1 MPTRTAKFISIP
13 APVVKVTVAAGP
25 STLLQIRKS
34 YHRTTGEPGQGVDAS
49 LPCPAI
55 SHRIHLAA
63 ALQALRRAGRD
74 EKQKGP
80 KNMSSP
86 GEDQRGTSL
95 KIETALV
102 TAGRD
107 TKAQKG
113 FVNPPV
119 VHGST
124 VLYPTAEDLHA
135 HRGEFRYGRYGTPTT
150 KALQEAL
157 MALEGPQCAG
167 VGIAPSGLSAITT
180 ALLAVLKSGDHLL
193 VCDNVYRPTRNFCD
207 GFLSRYG
214 VETTYFD
221 PLVGSNIGQLFKPNT
236 KAVLVEAPGSQ
247 SFEIP
252 DIPAIASVARSHG
265 ALVIDDNTWAT
276 PLFHRSLEQGV
287 DISIQ
292 AATKYIGGHSDIMF
306 GTISANA
313 KAWPIVSEAIRL
325 LGVCAG
331 PDDVFLAIRGLRT
344 LAVRLA
350 QHYRSGLEMA
360 RWLAGRSEVARVLHP
375 ALESDPGHSIWKRDF
390 TGASGLFS
398 VVLKPAPQTAVD
410 AMLNSLKLFGMG
422 YSWGGFESLII
433 PFDCSSYRTATKWSP
448 GGPTVR
454 FHIGLEN
461 VEDLKADLVSGFKVF
476 NETRG

>member
-1 MPTRTAKFISIP
+1 LESGERMDSSHGSGGPTPQKAE
-13 APVVKVTVAAGP
+13 
-25 STLLQIRKS
+25 
-34 YHRTTGEPGQGVDAS
+34 TG
-49 LPCPAI
+49 
-55 SHRIHLAA
+55 
-63 ALQALRRAGRD
+63 
-74 EKQKGP
+74 
-80 KNMSSP
+80 
-86 GEDQRGTSL
+86 
-95 KIETALV
+95 LV

-135 HRGEFRYGRYGTPTT
+135 HRGEFQYGRHGTPTT
-150 KALQEAL
+150 RALQQTL

-167 VGIAPSGLSAITT
+167 VGLAPSGLAAIST
-180 ALLAVLKSGDHLL
+180 ALLAVAKAGDHIL
-193 VCDNVYRPTRNFCD
+193 VCDNVYRPTRNFCN
-207 GFLSRYG
+207 GILARYG

-221 PLVGSNIGQLFKPNT
+221 PLIGAGIQDLFKPNT
-236 KAVLVEAPGSQ
+236 RAVLVEAPGSQ
-247 SFEIP
+247 SFEMP
-252 DIPAIASVARSHG
+252 DIPAIATVAHAHG

-276 PLFHRSLEQGV
+276 PLYHRSLEQGV

-313 KAWPIVSEAIRL
+313 KTWPIIAEGIRL

-331 PDDVFLAIRGLRT
+331 PDDVYLALRGMRT

-350 QHYRSGLEMA
+350 QHHRSGLEMA
-360 RWLAGRSEVARVLHP
+360 RWLASRPEVVRVLHP
-375 ALESDPGHSIWKRDF
+375 ALESDPGHAIWKRDF

-398 VVLKPAPQTAVD
+398 IVLKPKPQAAVD

-422 YSWGGFESLII
+422 FSWGGFESLAI
-433 PFDCSSYRTATKWSP
+433 PFDCTDYRTAPKWAP
-448 GGPTVR
+448 EGPAVR
-454 FHIGLEN
+454 LHIGLED
-461 VEDLKADLVSGFKVF
+461 VDDLKADLERGFAAF
-476 NETRG
+476 NAA

>member
-1 MPTRTAKFISIP
+1 MSFSRDDGRSNPQKAE
-13 APVVKVTVAAGP
+13 
-25 STLLQIRKS
+25 
-34 YHRTTGEPGQGVDAS
+34 TT
-49 LPCPAI
+49 
-55 SHRIHLAA
+55 
-63 ALQALRRAGRD
+63 
-74 EKQKGP
+74 
-80 KNMSSP
+80 
-86 GEDQRGTSL
+86 
-95 KIETALV
+95 LV

-135 HRGEFRYGRYGTPTT
+135 HRGEYQYGRRGTPTT

-167 VGIAPSGLSAITT
+167 VGIAPSGVSAITT
-180 ALLAVLKSGDHLL
+180 TLLAVLKAGDHLL
-193 VCDNVYRPTRNFCD
+193 VCDNAYRPTRNFCE
-207 GFLSRYG
+207 GLLAGYG

-221 PLVGSNIGQLFKPNT
+221 PLIGAGVAELFKPNT
-236 KAVLVEAPGSQ
+236 KAILLEAPGSQ
-247 SFEIP
+247 SFEMP
-252 DIPAIASVARSHG
+252 DIPAIAAVAHGRG

-276 PLFHRSLEQGV
+276 PLFHRSLDQGV
-287 DISIQ
+287 DISMQ

-313 KAWPIVSEAIRL
+313 KAWPPIAETIRL

-331 PDDVFLAIRGLRT
+331 PDDVFLALRGLRT

-350 QHYRSGLEMA
+350 QHHRSALEMA
-360 RWLAGRSEVARVLHP
+360 RWLATRPEVVRVLHP
-375 ALESDPGHSIWKRDF
+375 ALESDPGHAIWKRDF

-398 VVLKPAPQTAVD
+398 IVLKPVPQKAVD
-410 AMLNSLKLFGMG
+410 ALLDAVTLF
-422 YSWGGFESLII
+422 GFESLVI
-433 PFDCSSYRTATKWSP
+433 PFDCTPYRSATKWAP
-448 GGPTVR
+448 GGPTLR

-461 VEDLKADLVSGFKVF
+461 VEDLKSDLERGFVAF
-476 NETRG
+476 NAA